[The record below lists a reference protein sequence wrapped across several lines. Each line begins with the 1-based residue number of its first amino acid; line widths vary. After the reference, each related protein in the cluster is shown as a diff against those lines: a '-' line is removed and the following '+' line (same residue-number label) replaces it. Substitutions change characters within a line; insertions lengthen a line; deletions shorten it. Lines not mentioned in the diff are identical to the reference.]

1 MWWDRSAM
9 SDYQDHFEF
18 LRNVYFFRDLKD
30 DEIRHIDELCEETEF
45 RPGDIIV
52 REGTPGDK
60 FFIVL
65 SGQVEVWQSYNHGSG
80 DLLAIHGPGHLFGE
94 MALVDEEPRSASV
107 VARTAGHM
115 LFLTREQF
123 HDVLTE
129 SPSIALSVTRSLSA
143 MVRKSN
149 QSYVERLRSR
159 NRQLEEAYRNL
170 QEAQEELLRAER
182 LSNLGK
188 FSSMILHDIRNP
200 LSVLRGYGELIQV
213 KPDDKELVAK
223 YARSIVREADR
234 LNDLASELVDYSRGE
249 IRLNVTVVSME
260 SLFRELEERV
270 AERLRSK
277 GIAFETKNE
286 VEELALLDKERLLR
300 VISNLI
306 DNARK
311 AMPRGGRIDVEAS
324 HGAVGWMRLTVSD
337 TGEGMKKEVLERIF
351 EPFYSSSREAG
362 TGLGMVIVKQIVEA
376 HDGSIV
382 VESEPRSG
390 TTVLI
395 TLPLKN

>member
-1 MWWDRSAM
+1 MN
-9 SDYQDHFEF
+9 DHFEF

-30 DEIRHIDELCEETEF
+30 HEIQRISELCEETEF
-45 RPGDIIV
+45 RPGEVIV

-65 SGQVEVWQSYNHGSG
+65 SGQVEVWKSYDTGAG
-80 DLLAIHGPGHLFGE
+80 DLLAVHGPGHLFGE
-94 MALVDEEPRSASV
+94 MALVDEEPRSASI

-115 LFLTREQF
+115 LSLTREQF
-123 HDVLTE
+123 RDVLTE
-129 SPSIALSVTRSLSA
+129 SPSVAMSVTRSLSA

-149 QSYVERLRSR
+149 ESYVERLRSR

-200 LSVLRGYGELIQV
+200 LSILRGYGELIQV
-213 KPDDKELVAK
+213 RPENEELVAK
-223 YARSIVREADR
+223 YAQNIVKESDR
-234 LNDLASELVDYSRGE
+234 LNDLASELLDYSRGE
-249 IRLNVTVVSME
+249 IRLDVTVVSLE
-260 SLFRELEERV
+260 ALLNELQERV
-270 AERLRSK
+270 GDRLRNK
-277 GIAFETKNE
+277 GITLETVNE
-286 VEELALLDKERLLR
+286 VTDLVLLDHDRILR
-300 VISNLI
+300 VLANLV

-311 AMPRGGRIDVEAS
+311 AMPRGGTITLQVTQESA
-324 HGAVGWMRLTVSD
+324 GWFRLEVID
-337 TGEGMKKEVLERIF
+337 TGEGMRKEVLERIF

-382 VESEPRSG
+382 VESEPKKG
-390 TTVLI
+390 TSVLI
-395 TLPLKN
+395 TLPLKS

>member
-1 MWWDRSAM
+1 MT
-9 SDYQDHFEF
+9 DHFEF

-30 DEIRHIDELCEETEF
+30 HEIQRISELCEETEF

-52 REGTPGDK
+52 QEGTPGDK

-65 SGQVEVWQSYNHGSG
+65 SGQVEVWQSYDKGTG
-80 DLLAIHGPGHLFGE
+80 DLLAVHGPGHLFGE

-115 LFLTREQF
+115 LSLTREQF

-129 SPSIALSVTRSLSA
+129 SPSVALSVTRSLSA

-200 LSVLRGYGELIQV
+200 LSILRGYGELIQV
-213 KPDDKELVAK
+213 RPENEELVAK
-223 YARSIVREADR
+223 YAQNIVRESDR
-234 LNDLASELVDYSRGE
+234 LNDLASELLDYSRGE
-249 IRLNVTVVSME
+249 IRLDVTVVSLS
-260 SLFRELEERV
+260 SLVKDLEERV
-270 AERLRSK
+270 RERLRSK
-277 GIAFETKNE
+277 GITLEIQNE
-286 VEELALLDKERLLR
+286 VEELVLLDHNRLLR
-300 VISNLI
+300 VLANLV

-311 AMPRGGRIDVEAS
+311 AMPRGGKIALEVS
-324 HGAVGWMRLTVSD
+324 HGSSGWFRLKVADS
-337 TGEGMKKEVLERIF
+337 GEGMKKEVLERIF

-376 HDGSIV
+376 HEGSIV
-382 VESEPRSG
+382 VESEPRKG

>member
-1 MWWDRSAM
+1 MN
-9 SDYQDHFEF
+9 DHFEF

-30 DEIRHIDELCEETEF
+30 HEIQRISELCEETEF
-45 RPGDIIV
+45 RPGEVVV

-65 SGQVEVWQSYNHGSG
+65 SGQVEVWKSYDTGAG
-80 DLLAIHGPGHLFGE
+80 DLLAVHGPGHLFGE
-94 MALVDEEPRSASV
+94 MALVDEEPRSASI

-115 LFLTREQF
+115 LSLTREQF
-123 HDVLTE
+123 RDVLTE
-129 SPSIALSVTRSLSA
+129 SPSVALSVTRSLSA

-149 QSYVERLRSR
+149 ESYVERLRSR

-200 LSVLRGYGELIQV
+200 LSILRGYGELIQV
-213 KPDDKELVAK
+213 RPENQELVAK
-223 YARSIVREADR
+223 YAQNIVKESDR
-234 LNDLASELVDYSRGE
+234 LNDLASELLDYSRGE
-249 IRLNVTVVSME
+249 IRLDVTVVSLE
-260 SLFRELEERV
+260 SLLEELKERV
-270 AERLRSK
+270 GDRLRNK
-277 GIAFETKNE
+277 GISLETVNE
-286 VEELALLDKERLLR
+286 VTDLVLLDHDRILR
-300 VISNLI
+300 VLANLV

-311 AMPRGGRIDVEAS
+311 AMPRGGKITLEVTRGSA
-324 HGAVGWMRLTVSD
+324 GWFRLKVID
-337 TGEGMKKEVLERIF
+337 TGVGMPKEVLERIF

-382 VESEPRSG
+382 VESEPKKG
-390 TTVLI
+390 TSVLI
-395 TLPLKN
+395 TLPLKS

>member
-1 MWWDRSAM
+1 MM
-9 SDYQDHFEF
+9 TEHFEF

-30 DEIRHIDELCEETEF
+30 HEIQRIAELCEETEF
-45 RPGDIIV
+45 RPGDVIV
-52 REGTPGDK
+52 QEGTPGDK

-65 SGQVEVWQSYNHGSG
+65 SGQVEVWQSYDKGTG
-80 DLLAIHGPGHLFGE
+80 DLLAVHGPGHLFGE

-115 LFLTREQF
+115 LSLTREQF

-129 SPSIALSVTRSLSA
+129 SPSVALSVTRSLSA

-149 QSYVERLRSR
+149 QSYVERLSSR

-200 LSVLRGYGELIQV
+200 LSILRGYGELIQV
-213 KPDDKELVAK
+213 RPENKELVAK
-223 YARSIVREADR
+223 YAQNIVRESDR
-234 LNDLASELVDYSRGE
+234 LNDLASELLDYSRGE
-249 IRLNVTVVSME
+249 IRLDVSVVSLP
-260 SLFRELEERV
+260 SLLKELEERV
-270 AERLRSK
+270 RERLRSK
-277 GIAFETKNE
+277 GITLETHNE
-286 VEELALLDKERLLR
+286 VEELVLLDHDRLLR
-300 VISNLI
+300 VLANLV

-311 AMPRGGRIDVEAS
+311 AMPRGGKIAVEVS
-324 HGAVGWMRLTVSD
+324 HGSTGWFRLKVAD
-337 TGEGMKKEVLERIF
+337 TGEGMTKDVLERIF

-376 HDGSIV
+376 HEGSIV
-382 VESEPRSG
+382 VESEPRKG

>member
-1 MWWDRSAM
+1 MT
-9 SDYQDHFEF
+9 DHFEF

-30 DEIRHIDELCEETEF
+30 HEIQRISELCEETEF

-52 REGTPGDK
+52 QEGTPGDK

-65 SGQVEVWQSYNHGSG
+65 SGQVEVWQSYDKGTG
-80 DLLAIHGPGHLFGE
+80 DLLAVHGPGHLFGE

-115 LFLTREQF
+115 LYLTREQF

-129 SPSIALSVTRSLSA
+129 SPSVALSVTRSLSA

-200 LSVLRGYGELIQV
+200 LSILRGYGELIQV
-213 KPDDKELVAK
+213 RPENEELVAK
-223 YARSIVREADR
+223 YAQNIVREADR
-234 LNDLASELVDYSRGE
+234 LNDLASELLDYSRGE
-249 IRLNVTVVSME
+249 IRLDVSVVSLS
-260 SLFRELEERV
+260 SLLKDLEERV
-270 AERLRSK
+270 RERLRSK
-277 GIAFETKNE
+277 GIMLEMHNE
-286 VEELALLDKERLLR
+286 VEELVLLDHNRLLR
-300 VISNLI
+300 VLANLV

-311 AMPRGGRIDVEAS
+311 AMPRGGKIAVEVS
-324 HGAVGWMRLTVSD
+324 HGSTGWFRLKVAD

-376 HDGSIV
+376 HEGSIV
-382 VESEPRSG
+382 VESEPRKG

>member
-1 MWWDRSAM
+1 MT
-9 SDYQDHFEF
+9 DHFEF

-30 DEIRHIDELCEETEF
+30 HEIQRISELCEETEF
-45 RPGDIIV
+45 RPGDVIV
-52 REGTPGDK
+52 QEGTPGDK

-65 SGQVEVWQSYNHGSG
+65 SGQVEVWQSYDKGTG
-80 DLLAIHGPGHLFGE
+80 DLLAVHGPGHLFGE

-115 LFLTREQF
+115 LYLTREQF

-129 SPSIALSVTRSLSA
+129 SPSVALSVTRSLSA

-200 LSVLRGYGELIQV
+200 LSILRGYGELIQV
-213 KPDDKELVAK
+213 RPENGELVAK
-223 YARSIVREADR
+223 YAQNIVRESDR
-234 LNDLASELVDYSRGE
+234 LNDLASELLDYSRGE
-249 IRLNVTVVSME
+249 IRLDVSVVSLS
-260 SLFRELEERV
+260 SLLEDLEERV
-270 AERLRSK
+270 RERLRSK
-277 GIAFETKNE
+277 GITLEMQNE
-286 VEELALLDKERLLR
+286 VEELVLLDHNRVLR
-300 VISNLI
+300 VLANLV

-311 AMPRGGRIDVEAS
+311 AMPRGGKITVEVS
-324 HGAVGWMRLTVSD
+324 QGSSGWFRLTVAD
-337 TGEGMKKEVLERIF
+337 TGEGMTKGVLERIF

-376 HDGSIV
+376 HEGSIV
-382 VESEPRSG
+382 VESEPRKG

-395 TLPLKN
+395 TLPMKN

>member
-1 MWWDRSAM
+1 LWKRVMT
-9 SDYQDHFEF
+9 DHFEF

-30 DEIRHIDELCEETEF
+30 HEIQRISELCEETEF

-52 REGTPGDK
+52 QEGTPGDK

-65 SGQVEVWQSYNHGSG
+65 SGQVEVWQSYDKGTG
-80 DLLAIHGPGHLFGE
+80 DLLAVHGPGHLFGE

-115 LFLTREQF
+115 LYLTREQF

-129 SPSIALSVTRSLSA
+129 SPSVALSVTRSLSA

-200 LSVLRGYGELIQV
+200 LSILRGYGELIQV
-213 KPDDKELVAK
+213 RPENEELVAK
-223 YARSIVREADR
+223 YAQNIVREADR
-234 LNDLASELVDYSRGE
+234 LNDLASELLDYSRGE
-249 IRLNVTVVSME
+249 IRLDVSVVSLS
-260 SLFRELEERV
+260 SLLKDLEERV
-270 AERLRSK
+270 RERLRSK
-277 GIAFETKNE
+277 GIMLEMHNE
-286 VEELALLDKERLLR
+286 VEELVLLDHNRLLR
-300 VISNLI
+300 VLANLV

-311 AMPRGGRIDVEAS
+311 AMPRGGKIAVEVS
-324 HGAVGWMRLTVSD
+324 HGSTGWFRLKVAD

-376 HDGSIV
+376 HEGSIV
-382 VESEPRSG
+382 VESEPRKG

>member
-1 MWWDRSAM
+1 MT
-9 SDYQDHFEF
+9 DHFEF

-30 DEIRHIDELCEETEF
+30 HEIQRISELCEETEF

-52 REGTPGDK
+52 QEGTPGDK

-65 SGQVEVWQSYNHGSG
+65 SGQVEVWQSYDKGTG
-80 DLLAIHGPGHLFGE
+80 DLLAVHGPGHLFGE

-115 LFLTREQF
+115 LSLTREQF

-129 SPSIALSVTRSLSA
+129 SPSVALSVTRSLSA

-200 LSVLRGYGELIQV
+200 LSILRGYGELIQV
-213 KPDDKELVAK
+213 RPENEELVAK
-223 YARSIVREADR
+223 YAQNIVRESDR
-234 LNDLASELVDYSRGE
+234 LNDLASELLDYSRGE
-249 IRLNVTVVSME
+249 IRLDVTVVSLS
-260 SLFRELEERV
+260 SLLKDLEERV
-270 AERLRSK
+270 RERLRSK
-277 GIAFETKNE
+277 GITLEIQNE
-286 VEELALLDKERLLR
+286 VEELVLLDHNRLLR
-300 VISNLI
+300 VLANLV

-311 AMPRGGRIDVEAS
+311 AMPRGGKIALEVA
-324 HGAVGWMRLTVSD
+324 HGSSGWFRLTVAD
-337 TGEGMKKEVLERIF
+337 TGEGMTKEVLERIF

-382 VESEPRSG
+382 VESEPREG

>member
-1 MWWDRSAM
+1 MT
-9 SDYQDHFEF
+9 DHFEF

-30 DEIRHIDELCEETEF
+30 HEIQRIAELCEETEF

-52 REGTPGDK
+52 QEGTPGDK

-65 SGQVEVWQSYNHGSG
+65 SGQVEVWQSYDKGTG
-80 DLLAIHGPGHLFGE
+80 DLLAVHGPGHLFGE

-123 HDVLTE
+123 HEVLTE
-129 SPSIALSVTRSLSA
+129 SPSVALSVTRSLSA

-200 LSVLRGYGELIQV
+200 LSILRGYGELIQV
-213 KPDDKELVAK
+213 RPENEKLVAK
-223 YARSIVREADR
+223 YAQNIVRESDR
-234 LNDLASELVDYSRGE
+234 LNDLASELLDYSRGE
-249 IRLNVTVVSME
+249 IRLDVSVVSLS
-260 SLFRELEERV
+260 SLLKDLEERV
-270 AERLRSK
+270 RERLRSK
-277 GIAFETKNE
+277 GITLEIRND
-286 VEELALLDKERLLR
+286 VEELVLLDHNRLLR
-300 VISNLI
+300 VLANLV

-311 AMPRGGRIDVEAS
+311 AMPRGGKIALEVS
-324 HGAVGWMRLTVSD
+324 HGSSGWFRLKVAD

-376 HDGSIV
+376 HEGSIV
-382 VESEPRSG
+382 VESEPRKG

>member
-1 MWWDRSAM
+1 MTN
-9 SDYQDHFEF
+9 HFEF

-30 DEIRHIDELCEETEF
+30 HEIQRIAELCEETEF
-45 RPGDIIV
+45 RPGDVIV
-52 REGTPGDK
+52 QEGTPGDK

-65 SGQVEVWQSYNHGSG
+65 SGQVEVWQSYDKGTG
-80 DLLAIHGPGHLFGE
+80 DLLAVHGPGHLFGE

-107 VARTAGHM
+107 IARTAGHM
-115 LFLTREQF
+115 LSLTREQF

-129 SPSIALSVTRSLSA
+129 SPSVALSVTRSLSA

-200 LSVLRGYGELIQV
+200 LSILRGYGELIQV
-213 KPDDKELVAK
+213 RPENEELVAK
-223 YARSIVREADR
+223 YAQNIVRESDR
-234 LNDLASELVDYSRGE
+234 LNDLASELLDYSRGE
-249 IRLNVTVVSME
+249 IRLDVTVVALSA
-260 SLFRELEERV
+260 LLRDLEERV
-270 AERLRSK
+270 RERLRSK
-277 GIAFETKNE
+277 GVSLETSCD
-286 VEELALLDKERLLR
+286 VEELVLLDHNRLLR
-300 VISNLI
+300 VLANLV

-311 AMPRGGRIDVEAS
+311 AMPRGGKIVVGIS
-324 HGAVGWMRLTVSD
+324 HGSTGWFHLKVAD
-337 TGEGMKKEVLERIF
+337 TGEGMTKEVLERIF

-376 HDGSIV
+376 HEGSIV
-382 VESEPRSG
+382 VESAPRKG

>member
-1 MWWDRSAM
+1 MT
-9 SDYQDHFEF
+9 DHFEF

-30 DEIRHIDELCEETEF
+30 HEIQRISELCEETEF

-52 REGTPGDK
+52 QEGTPGDK

-65 SGQVEVWQSYNHGSG
+65 SGQVEVWQSYDKGTG
-80 DLLAIHGPGHLFGE
+80 DLLAVHGPGHLFGE

-115 LFLTREQF
+115 LYLTREQF

-129 SPSIALSVTRSLSA
+129 SPSVALSVTRSLSA

-200 LSVLRGYGELIQV
+200 LSILRGYGELIQV
-213 KPDDKELVAK
+213 RPENEELVAK
-223 YARSIVREADR
+223 YAQNIVRESDR
-234 LNDLASELVDYSRGE
+234 LNDLASELLDYSRGE
-249 IRLNVTVVSME
+249 IRLDVSVVSLS
-260 SLFRELEERV
+260 SLLKDLEERV
-270 AERLRSK
+270 RERLRSK
-277 GIAFETKNE
+277 GITLEVQNE
-286 VEELALLDKERLLR
+286 VDELVLLDHDRLLR
-300 VISNLI
+300 VLANLV

-311 AMPRGGRIDVEAS
+311 AMPRGGKIALEVS
-324 HGAVGWMRLTVSD
+324 HGSSGWFRLKVAD

-376 HDGSIV
+376 HEGSIV
-382 VESEPRSG
+382 VESEPRKG

>member
-1 MWWDRSAM
+1 MTE
-9 SDYQDHFEF
+9 HFEF

-30 DEIRHIDELCEETEF
+30 HEIQRIAELCEETEF
-45 RPGDIIV
+45 RPGDVIV
-52 REGTPGDK
+52 QEGTPGDK

-65 SGQVEVWQSYNHGSG
+65 SGQVEVWQSYDKGTG
-80 DLLAIHGPGHLFGE
+80 DLLAVHGPGHLFGE

-115 LFLTREQF
+115 LSLTREQF

-129 SPSIALSVTRSLSA
+129 SPSVALSVTRSLSA

-149 QSYVERLRSR
+149 QSYVERLSSR

-200 LSVLRGYGELIQV
+200 LSILRGYGELIQV
-213 KPDDKELVAK
+213 RPENKELVAK
-223 YARSIVREADR
+223 YAQNIVRESDR
-234 LNDLASELVDYSRGE
+234 LNDLASELLDYSRGE
-249 IRLNVTVVSME
+249 IRLDVSVVSLP
-260 SLFRELEERV
+260 SLLKELEERV
-270 AERLRSK
+270 RERLRSK
-277 GIAFETKNE
+277 GITLETHNE
-286 VEELALLDKERLLR
+286 VEELVLLDHDRLLR
-300 VISNLI
+300 VLANLV

-311 AMPRGGRIDVEAS
+311 AMPRGGKIAVEVS
-324 HGAVGWMRLTVSD
+324 HGSTGWFRLKVAD
-337 TGEGMKKEVLERIF
+337 TGEGMTKDVLERIF

-376 HDGSIV
+376 HEGSIV
-382 VESEPRSG
+382 VESEPRKG